1 MAGLWSFLFGTG
13 LLILSILC
21 LVGLVYLTPLAFGK
35 KTYASMS
42 STQQGL
48 VKLAIIVQWVTI
60 GVALLSALW
69 AAFGMSY

>member
-13 LLILSILC
+13 LLVLSILC

-42 STQQGL
+42 SAQQGFM
-48 VKLAIIVQWVTI
+48 KLAISIQWLTI

-69 AAFGMSY
+69 AAFGMGY